1 VPPEPSESTQ
11 SNGHLSIPLP
21 TDPSDIVRPLSDAV
35 KSILDI
41 HSDKASLAQG
51 FELTNALA
59 RTLKNSEIIW
69 QSKSSSNRYVAKLSS
84 NLAVKSFRGI
94 SDFTEYTSM
103 EFLELHKPHLPVP
116 RPHGLITAGGSAYL
130 FMALVPGISLNKIWP
145 ELQEEQKMDLSNELN
160 FIFLDLR
167 QLECPDGTPLGG
179 PGGEG
184 CKDTRRHTRVSEV
197 PLYSSSEF
205 WDFQYSGARAGSQV
219 YLQFLRQLTSPF
231 QARNCVFTHGD
242 LRTENIM
249 VQFGKD
255 GKYRISGIIDWEM
268 GGFYPADFECTK
280 VTNTFATDE
289 MEDWYLYLPWCIS
302 PARFPSKW
310 LADLIWDSHL
320 F

>member
-1 VPPEPSESTQ
+1 MPPQPPEWTQ

-41 HSDKASLAQG
+41 HSDTAGLAQG
-51 FELTNALA
+51 FGVTKALT

-69 QSKSSSNRYVAKLSS
+69 QSKSSSDRYVAKLSS
-84 NLAVKSFRGI
+84 DLAVKSFRGI

-116 RPHGLITAGGSAYL
+116 RPHGLITAGGSAYV
-130 FMALVPGISLNKIWP
+130 FMTLVPGITLNKIWP
-145 ELQEEQKMDLSNELN
+145 ELQEEQKMHLSNELN
-160 FIFLDLR
+160 SIFLDLR

-184 CKDTRRHTRVSEV
+184 CKDTRRHTRVSQV
-197 PLYSSSEF
+197 PLYTSSEF

-249 VQFGKD
+249 VQLGKD

-280 VTNTFATDE
+280 VTNTFATNE

-302 PARFPSKW
+302 PTRFPSKW
-310 LADLIWDSHL
+310 LSDRLWDNHI